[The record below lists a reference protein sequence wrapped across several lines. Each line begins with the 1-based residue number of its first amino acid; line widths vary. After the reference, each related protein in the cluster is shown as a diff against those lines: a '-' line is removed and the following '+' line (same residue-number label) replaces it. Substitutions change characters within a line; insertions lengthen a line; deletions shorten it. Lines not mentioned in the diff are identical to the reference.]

1 MERANIISKGTSKL
15 RLAIA
20 LTGVLGAGS
29 LAFAATTPVATPA
42 SSGGTEAAPATKCVP
57 DPNPICYQ
65 IYQPVIC
72 SNGKVYTN
80 QCYANADCAKG
91 CVPYNNPAS

>member
-1 MERANIISKGTSKL
+1 MERANIASNRTSKF

-29 LAFAATTPVATPA
+29 LAFAATAPA
-42 SSGGTEAAPATKCVP
+42 AAPAARCVP
-57 DPNPICYQ
+57 NPNPICYQ
-65 IYQPVIC
+65 IYKPVIC

-80 QCYANADCAKG
+80 QCYADADCAKS
-91 CVPYNNPAS
+91 CVPYTPPA